1 MNAEITMY
9 RCQTGERVIVFGGIL
24 AGKFAAYENTNDWD
38 DAFELARKLDI
49 EIKPAAHYT
58 GSLAK

>member
-24 AGKFAAYENTNDWD
+24 AGKFAAYEI
-38 DAFELARKLDI
+38 LM
-49 EIKPAAHYT
+49 T
-58 GSLAK
+58 GTTRLSWHAN